1 MDIHSWSKDYN
12 GKTCKNC
19 GHPRH
24 CGVPNYAS
32 PTNIIKLC
40 ETCRCEACAPEKK
53 E

>member
-1 MDIHSWSKDYN
+1 MDINSWSKDYN
-12 GKTCKNC
+12 GTYCKNC
-19 GHPRH
+19 GHPGH

-32 PTNIIKLC
+32 PTTIIKLC